1 MAISGIKM
9 EGWNEF
15 IEAVKRVP
23 NEMKPKAMRGIIAKN
38 MKPIAQAIKA
48 AAPVRDQKHY
58 QGVITRKRASG
69 DISTESSPGN
79 LKKSIGV
86 RTFGKGGYVAGY
98 AGIQKRKNDGWYGFF
113 LERGTKKMG
122 KDPFIARSSAG
133 AIPQAADRLGQD
145 VKEYIVKNAKKLGL
159 DAK

>member
-1 MAISGIKM
+1 MVTGIKM

-15 IEAVKRVP
+15 IEAVKQIP

-38 MKPIAQAIKA
+38 MKPISQAIKA
-48 AAPVRDQKHY
+48 AAPVRDSRHY
-58 QGVITRKRASG
+58 QGVITRKRKDGSV
-69 DISTESSPGN
+69 STESSPGN
-79 LKKSIGV
+79 LRKSIGV
-86 RTFGKGGYVAGY
+86 RTFSNGSEVAGY

-122 KDPFIARSSAG
+122 KDPFIARSSAA
-133 AIPQAADRLGQD
+133 AIPLAADRLGQD